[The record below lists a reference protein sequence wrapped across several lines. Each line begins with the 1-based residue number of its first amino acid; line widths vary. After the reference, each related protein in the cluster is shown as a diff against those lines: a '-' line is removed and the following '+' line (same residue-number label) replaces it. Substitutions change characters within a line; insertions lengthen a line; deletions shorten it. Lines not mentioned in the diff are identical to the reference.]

1 MSLFWQTLEIQFDN
15 IYNIDKSILQLD
27 EFQITEML
35 LYGDISH
42 ILINY
47 RYVVNSL
54 VAYIVSFE

>member
-42 ILINY
+42 ILINH

-54 VAYIVSFE
+54 VEYIVSFE